1 MSHLPRLD
9 EPWVPSTRVFVY
21 LVGVSDGPDESMRD
35 AFVFDESP
43 YAERADLRTVLRDIE
58 DVLVGYH
65 LPWERREVQR
75 DEIPVDLPEWSV
87 YRARVQDG
95 VKEYFA
101 LLLPGGTREN
111 PSGILRRVTVPSMS
125 WGESLWR
132 NGRWRRT
139 EYFHELS
146 YHQAAVG
153 DVVEISE
160 QEARAIV
167 ARWQAA
173 GIIAAVDFDQRGYE
187 RGKPAYLY
195 ESESDPPVSSSLGN
209 DVTEAESLA
218 YLDNLFNEGLAA
230 EQRSTFTLTEFE
242 YGFLVWRSDPLAAP
256 GSHYGESRTVIDK
269 ASGLLSIWPSF
280 AAEDIIEQYNRL
292 RAGGGAPD
300 PVVHPET
307 GIAFGVRGGQ

>member
-9 EPWVPSTRVFVY
+9 EPWEPSTRVFVY

-43 YAERADLRTVLRDIE
+43 YTERADLRTVLRDIE

-65 LPWERREVQR
+65 LPWERRQVQR
-75 DEIPVDLPEWSV
+75 DEIPADLPEWSV
-87 YRARVQDG
+87 YRAMVQDG

-111 PSGILRRVTVPSMS
+111 PSGLLRRVTVPSMT

-146 YHQAAVG
+146 YHRAAVG
-153 DVVEISE
+153 DAVGISE

-173 GIIAAVDFDQRGYE
+173 GFIPEVDFEQRGYE

-195 ESESDPPVSSSLGN
+195 GS

-218 YLDNLFNEGLAA
+218 YLDNLFNDGLPA

-242 YGFLVWRSDPLAAP
+242 HGFLVWRSDPLAGP

-307 GIAFGVRGGQ
+307 GIAFGVRGGR

>member
-43 YAERADLRTVLRDIE
+43 YTERAALRTVLRDVE

-65 LPWERREVQR
+65 LPWERRQVQR
-75 DEIPVDLPEWSV
+75 DEIPTDLPVWSV
-87 YRARVQDG
+87 YRAMLLDG
-95 VKEYFA
+95 VREYFA

-111 PSGILRRVTVPSMS
+111 PSGLLRRMTVPSMS

-160 QEARAIV
+160 QDARTVV

-173 GIIAAVDFDQRGYE
+173 GLIPDVDFEKRNFE
-187 RGKPAYLY
+187 RGKPKYWYAN
-195 ESESDPPVSSSLGN
+195 EPSAPTH

-218 YLDNLFNEGLAA
+218 YLNNLFNDGLPA

-280 AAEDIIEQYNRL
+280 AADDIIEQYNRL

-300 PVVHPET
+300 PVIHPET